1 MQHRPI
7 PEQAPRHGF
16 IHMLAEFEVA
26 VIAADTLICRANGLF
41 RPLQQLKV
49 DITPA
54 DQRARD
60 VVALIG
66 VPRLNKDA

>member
-1 MQHRPI
+1 
-7 PEQAPRHGF
+7 
-16 IHMLAEFEVA
+16 MLAEFEVA